1 MPEGTVKWFDEK
13 KGFGFIAQDD
23 GGDIFVHYSSIQTSG
38 FKSLSEGDRVRFE
51 VETGSR
57 GSKAKD
63 VIKL

>member
-57 GSKAKD
+57 GPKAKD